1 MMAIPSGVQ
10 WVLQTLIEAGFEAWC
25 VGGCVR
31 DRILGMIPQDWDVT
45 TSAKPEETIALFG
58 ACAFPTGLQHGTVTV
73 KAGDDPVEVT
83 TFRRDGA
90 YLDGRHPDHV
100 EFTTSLEEDLSRRDF
115 TVNAMAM
122 APGGRIVDPF
132 GGQEDLKKGCIRCVG
147 EPEKRFCED
156 ALRMMRGL
164 RFAAVLGFSIE
175 EETARAIVSHKDLL
189 RAIAVERIQVELS
202 KLICG
207 KDAAEIL
214 LNYHS
219 VLSVVI
225 PEIAPAVGFDQR
237 NQHHCYPVWEHCVRA
252 MAEAPAQPLL
262 RYVMLL
268 HDLGKPSTFTVDEDG
283 VGHFYDHGRRS
294 AELAEE
300 ICRRLKLDN
309 ESRTAIVELV
319 RLHDAPI
326 AMTEKAV
333 KRMLR
338 RIGETQLRRLLIV
351 KRCDNLAQH
360 PDYLGRQA
368 LISQLEDLLELV
380 LRQDS
385 CFSLKQLAVNG
396 NDLLALG
403 LSGKEIGETLERLLD
418 GVVDGEMPNERD
430 YLLSLVKEERK

>member
-1 MMAIPSGVQ
+1 M
-10 WVLQTLIEAGFEAWC
+10 
-25 VGGCVR
+25 
-31 DRILGMIPQDWDVT
+31 
-45 TSAKPEETIALFG
+45 
-58 ACAFPTGLQHGTVTV
+58 
-73 KAGDDPVEVT
+73 
-83 TFRRDGA
+83 
-90 YLDGRHPDHV
+90 
-100 EFTTSLEEDLSRRDF
+100 
-115 TVNAMAM
+115 
-122 APGGRIVDPF
+122 
-132 GGQEDLKKGCIRCVG
+132 
-147 EPEKRFCED
+147 
-156 ALRMMRGL
+156 
-164 RFAAVLGFSIE
+164 
-175 EETARAIVSHKDLL
+175 
-189 RAIAVERIQVELS
+189 
-202 KLICG
+202 
-207 KDAAEIL
+207 
-214 LNYHS
+214 
-219 VLSVVI
+219 
-225 PEIAPAVGFDQR
+225 
-237 NQHHCYPVWEHCVRA
+237 
-252 MAEAPAQPLL
+252 
-262 RYVMLL
+262 
-268 HDLGKPSTFTVDEDG
+268 
-283 VGHFYDHGRRS
+283 
-294 AELAEE
+294 
-300 ICRRLKLDN
+300 KLDN